1 MEYLKIRNAFNFLLL
16 DQLENN
22 YQITL
27 QLIK

>member
-22 YQITL
+22 YEITL

>member
-1 MEYLKIRNAFNFLLL
+1 MEYLKIRNAFNLLLL